1 MRKLNEI
8 VAIVT
13 GGTKGI
19 GRAIAEAIL
28 TEGGSVAIGARTVSD
43 VDDAVAEL
51 NAAYAGR
58 AVGVPCDVARYDDCK
73 RLADEAA
80 AAFGRVD
87 VLVNNAGVGHFASVA
102 DLDPETWRQVIGT
115 NLDGV
120 FHCTHA
126 TIPHLR
132 KAGGGWIIN
141 IGSLAGKN
149 AFPGGAAY
157 NASKFGLIGFS
168 EAIMQDLRHD
178 DIRVSY
184 IMPGSVSTEFGGPT
198 GRGADWKVQAE
209 DIGAIVVDLLRT
221 PARTLPSR
229 IEVRPSKPPRK

>member
-1 MRKLNEI
+1 MPELTDI

-28 TEGGSVAIGARTVSD
+28 AEGGRVAIAARTPKD
-43 VDDAVAEL
+43 VERAVAEL
-51 NAAYAGR
+51 NAAHDGR
-58 AVGVPCDVARYDDCK
+58 ALGVQCDVSSYDDCK
-73 RLADEAA
+73 GLADETAR
-80 AAFGRVD
+80 AFGRID
-87 VLVNNAGVGHFASVA
+87 VLVNNAGVGHFGSVA
-102 DLDPETWRQVIGT
+102 ELEPARWREVIGT

-126 TIPHLR
+126 TVPHLR

-141 IGSLAGKN
+141 IGSLAGRN

-168 EAIMQDLRHD
+168 EAIMQDLRYD
-178 DIRVSY
+178 DIRVSC

-198 GRGADWKVQAE
+198 GKGAEWKVQAE
-209 DIGAIVVDLLRT
+209 DIGRIVLDLLRT

-229 IEVRPSKPPRK
+229 IEVRPAKPPKR